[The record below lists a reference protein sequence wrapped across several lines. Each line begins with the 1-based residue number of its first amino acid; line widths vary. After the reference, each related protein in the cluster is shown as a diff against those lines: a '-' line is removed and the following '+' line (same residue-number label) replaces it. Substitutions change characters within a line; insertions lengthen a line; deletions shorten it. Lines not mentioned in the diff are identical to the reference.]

1 MGSGLGSLLTWTWI
15 RPNNTKDGLFGTF
28 WVTMTCGKPCQG
40 KTVIFGGDSCMFGGL
55 KRGHGVTAGNIFP
68 LGRGLGPMMERMDCL
83 ANFGQNKLILTSSNM
98 GVFLSFW
105 GSDGGPKGSWARN
118 FFLLDHRLGPTM

>member
-15 RPNNTKDGLFGTF
+15 RPSNTKDGLFGTY

-40 KTVIFGGDSCMFGGL
+40 KTVIFGGVFCTFGGL

-68 LGRGLGPMMERMDCL
+68 FGHGLGPMMERMDCL
-83 ANFGQNKLILTSSNM
+83 ANFGPLQADFNCVKHCKRKVVKSG
-98 GVFLSFW
+98 GVSVLL
-105 GSDGGPKGSWARN
+105 GG
-118 FFLLDHRLGPTM
+118 